1 MSLVGLVPATPI
13 VWEDVTPVGP
23 QFSFQCQV
31 QRCPLSS
38 HCELWSA
45 CELFPSNSS
54 HLVRISLNSSLFARV
69 SCMQTIADV
78 TRILFIGAE
87 PVVFRADSAALLQS
101 SAPHAYINIY
111 SFYTVFLPYIF
122 LWLKNELCIAVT
134 LLLDAL

>member
-1 MSLVGLVPATPI
+1 MNDNLYTLQQSNLLNASYAFLALDG
-13 VWEDVTPVGP
+13 
-23 QFSFQCQV
+23 SSM
-31 QRCPLSS
+31 QRCPLGS